1 MKIIL
6 ATWLEEKS
14 QEEVLNKTGANNRLL
29 SYYFLN
35 KRENVDKEIRDYMA
49 KRK

>member
-14 QEEVLNKTGANNRLL
+14 QEEALNKLKAYNRLL
-29 SYYFLN
+29 SYYFLS
-35 KRENVDKEIRDYMA
+35 KRENINQEIKKYVT
-49 KRK
+49 KK